1 MLDQVAVK
9 IMDKRQLGED
19 LPRIRLEIAAMK
31 VLCHQNICKLLQVL
45 ENDTK
50 IYMVSV
56 VSSSQFSDHIPVT
69 TSGAGV
75 LPGRRVVRLHRGPGQ
90 ALRGREQEVLQ
101 ADRGRG
107 HLHPRGRLRPQRPQ
121 AGEHPDRRGPSTEA
135 DRLRALRQAGRR

>member
-1 MLDQVAVK
+1 MTCDVVQVAIK

-56 VSSSQFSDHIPVT
+56 GRDHTDHLTSSVSGV
-69 TSGAGV
+69 GV
-75 LPGRRVVRLHRGPGQ
+75 LPWRRVV
-90 ALRGREQEVLQ
+90 
-101 ADRGRG
+101 
-107 HLHPRGRLRPQRPQ
+107 
-121 AGEHPDRRGPSTEA
+121 
-135 DRLRALRQAGRR
+135 